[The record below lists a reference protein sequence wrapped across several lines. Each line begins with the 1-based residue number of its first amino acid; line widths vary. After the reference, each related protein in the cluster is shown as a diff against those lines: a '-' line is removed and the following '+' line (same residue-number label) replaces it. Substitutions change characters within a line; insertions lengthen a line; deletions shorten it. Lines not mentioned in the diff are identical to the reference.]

1 MTDLAELP
9 AVSVPMPWQV
19 AAWEQLHQQI
29 QSDQLPHA
37 LLIAGMADT
46 GKNRMALALARL
58 LLCHTP
64 EAGHNC
70 GNCHACQMS
79 KAGSHGDFRWLEPQG
94 KSRVIKVDQIREVV
108 TFGTKTASLG
118 QRKVIVFSP
127 AENMNANAANAL
139 LKSLEE
145 PARDTYL
152 ILVSHRLHGL
162 PATIR
167 SRCQQ
172 MRLPLPTQT
181 QSIDWLEQLTGNRQE
196 GEQLLNLA
204 DDRPMRAE
212 TMYRTGD
219 IDAIR
224 AIPAALE
231 TLKSQRGSVPKVA
244 AILGQLSIEEA
255 LAQCGGYLQR
265 CISAAARNSA
275 TNKPSRQLFVLL
287 DEVNRMQ
294 SALASGANPNP
305 QLLLE
310 SLLARVQKNLGGS

>member
-1 MTDLAELP
+1 
-9 AVSVPMPWQV
+9 
-19 AAWEQLHQQI
+19 
-29 QSDQLPHA
+29 
-37 LLIAGMADT
+37 
-46 GKNRMALALARL
+46 
-58 LLCHTP
+58 
-64 EAGHNC
+64 
-70 GNCHACQMS
+70 
-79 KAGSHGDFRWLEPQG
+79 
-94 KSRVIKVDQIREVV
+94 
-108 TFGTKTASLG
+108 
-118 QRKVIVFSP
+118 
-127 AENMNANAANAL
+127 
-139 LKSLEE
+139 
-145 PARDTYL
+145 
-152 ILVSHRLHGL
+152 
-162 PATIR
+162 
-167 SRCQQ
+167 
-172 MRLPLPTQT
+172 
-181 QSIDWLEQLTGNRQE
+181 
-196 GEQLLNLA
+196 
-204 DDRPMRAE
+204 
-212 TMYRTGD
+212 MYRTGD